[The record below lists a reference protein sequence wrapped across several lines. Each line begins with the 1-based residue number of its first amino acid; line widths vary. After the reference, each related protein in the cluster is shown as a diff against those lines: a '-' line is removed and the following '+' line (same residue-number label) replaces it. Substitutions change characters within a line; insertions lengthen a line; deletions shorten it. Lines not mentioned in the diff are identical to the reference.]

1 MDYIRVQGGRRLQGT
16 VDIHGA
22 KNSVLKLM
30 AACVLAPGEFR
41 IARVPHISDVQIMI
55 QVLET
60 LGAKIRQEPG
70 TLYIDTRTLCAFET
84 PYELVKKMRAS
95 ITVLGPLL
103 TRFGQAQ
110 VSMPG
115 GCQIGARKLDL
126 HFSAL
131 AQLGVE
137 FKFEHGYIYASAP
150 RGLQGTSVTLEFP
163 SVGATENLMMA
174 AVCAK
179 GTSYIGNAAREP
191 EIVDLAQFLNKM
203 GARIEGAGTP
213 AITVYGVDKEKL
225 TACDHVT
232 IGDRIEA
239 GTYLVAAA
247 LMGGPVRVQGISP
260 DSLGMVLKK
269 FEDMGC
275 TVEREADAISVSRS
289 GKLKAVDIQT
299 LPFPGFPTDMQAQ
312 FMVLAACAEGNSII
326 TENVF
331 ENRFMFAGELQ
342 RMGADIRIEK
352 HHALIQGPARL
363 SGAPVASTDL
373 RGGAALV
380 LAGLMAEG
388 TTVVSGVEH
397 VLRGYEDY
405 VGKLKALGADISFV
419 SDNN

>member
-1 MDYIRVQGGRRLQGT
+1 MDYIQVQGGRKLQGT
-16 VDIHGA
+16 IEVNGA

-30 AACVLAPGEFR
+30 AACVMASGEFN
-41 IARVPHISDVQIMI
+41 ITRVPRISDVQIMV

-60 LGAKIRQEPG
+60 LGARITQVQKS
-70 TLYIDTRTLCAFET
+70 LHIDTRDLQAYET
-84 PYELVKKMRAS
+84 PYELVNKMRAS

-103 TRFGQAQ
+103 VRFGKAQ

-131 AQLGVE
+131 SQLGVE
-137 FKFEHGYIYASAP
+137 FKFEHGYIYASTP
-150 RGLQGTSVTLEFP
+150 QGLQGTSVTLDFP

-179 GTSYIGNAAREP
+179 GTTYIGNAAREP

-203 GARIEGAGTP
+203 GAHIEGAGSPT
-213 AITVYGVDKEKL
+213 ITIHGVHQDTL
-225 TACDHVT
+225 TACDYATV
-232 IGDRIEA
+232 GDRIEA
-239 GTYLVAAA
+239 GTYLVAGA
-247 LMGGPVRVQGISP
+247 LTGGELMVKGISP
-260 DSLGMVLKK
+260 ESLGIVLKK

-275 TVEREADAISVSRS
+275 LIEREPDAISIKRD
-289 GKLKAVDIQT
+289 GPLKAVDIQT

-312 FMVLAACAEGNSII
+312 FMVLAACAEGNTII

-352 HHALIQGPARL
+352 HHALVQGQARL

-380 LAGLMAEG
+380 LAGLIAEG
-388 TTVVSGVEH
+388 TTRVSGVEH
-397 VLRGYEDY
+397 IMRGYENY
-405 VGKLKALGADISFV
+405 VETLRALGARIELI